1 MILAQSEFLGSN
13 PVREKVGARNDKTTI
28 PAKISTMAQPA
39 FPHFQTFHNLP
50 ARHSF
55 RGRSVLLIML
65 CAVLLLPTSAAAQ
78 KAKEAAYKKTYVS
91 DMEAFLQEAQAN
103 YPFWDLK
110 GLRKGWKAKKKDLEK
125 RAKKCK
131 TDVDFI
137 RLVYEGMGYLR
148 DAHMYMTE
156 CKIEMPRGEPS
167 FYSGISFLPATDG
180 RVIVMHPP
188 EGQGAS
194 LKSGT
199 VILTINGKDARKFLD
214 KRGEEIWEKG
224 GGFSSPQRA
233 ALFEYRTALSAERG
247 EKFEI
252 VALVD
257 KRKKKVKLSARTEI
271 SGWPRSYNM
280 PVDLKMVGKSFY
292 YCQLE
297 SGYGYMYLRRVD
309 SSIAEGMKEALAELA
324 DVPGWVIDLRG
335 NSGGGYND
343 DLVNQV
349 KAVQKPTVVIGD
361 AGCISAGETLIRDFI
376 RYADARFIGTP
387 TAGSSSSK
395 KEWQFP
401 SGIATVKFST
411 RSRYGP
417 DGEPIEFN
425 GIKPHEIVEAVPE
438 EVLDGKNS
446 EILRAVEYLQTQD

>member
-1 MILAQSEFLGSN
+1 MAHPACSFFCSLLGRFTILILLAAGVLAQ
-13 PVREKVGARNDKTTI
+13 P
-28 PAKISTMAQPA
+28 
-39 FPHFQTFHNLP
+39 
-50 ARHSF
+50 
-55 RGRSVLLIML
+55 
-65 CAVLLLPTSAAAQ
+65 AAAQ
-78 KAKEAAYKKTYVS
+78 KAKAAAYKKTYAS
-91 DMEAFLQEAQAN
+91 DMEAFLKEAQAN

-110 GLRKGWKAKKKDLEK
+110 DLRKGWKAKKKDLEK

-131 TDVDFI
+131 TDVEFI

-156 CKIEMPRGEPS
+156 CAIEMPRGEPS
-167 FYSGISFLPATDG
+167 YYSGISFLAATDG

-188 EGQGAS
+188 DGQGAS
-194 LKSGT
+194 LKTGM
-199 VILTINGKDARKFLD
+199 VVEKINGKPARKFLD
-214 KRGEEIWEKG
+214 ARGEEIWEEG

-233 ALFEYRTALSAERG
+233 TLFEYRTALSGERG
-247 EKFEI
+247 DKFEI
-252 VALVD
+252 VALD
-257 KRKKKVKLSARTEI
+257 GKKKKKVKLSARTEI

-280 PVDLKMVGKSFY
+280 PPDLKRVGKSFY
-292 YCQLE
+292 YCKLE

-309 SSIAEGMKEALAELA
+309 SSIPEGMKEALAKHA

-343 DLVNQV
+343 ELINQV
-349 KAVQKPTVVIGD
+349 KAVGKPNVVIGD

-376 RYADARFIGTP
+376 RYADARFIGTR

-395 KEWQFP
+395 KEWRFP

-425 GIKPHEIVEAVPE
+425 GIVPHEVVEAVPE
-438 EVLDGKNS
+438 EVLAGKNS
-446 EILRAVEYLQTQD
+446 EILRAVEYLQTLE

>member
-1 MILAQSEFLGSN
+1 MAWSAHFSSHSIFGRLALLMLLT
-13 PVREKVGARNDKTTI
+13 VGLLA
-28 PAKISTMAQPA
+28 PAAS
-39 FPHFQTFHNLP
+39 
-50 ARHSF
+50 
-55 RGRSVLLIML
+55 
-65 CAVLLLPTSAAAQ
+65 AQ

-91 DMEAFLQEAQAN
+91 DMEAFIKEAQVN

-110 GLRKGWKAKKKDLEK
+110 DLRKGWKAKKKDLEK

-131 TDVDFI
+131 TDVEFI
-137 RLVYEGMGYLR
+137 RLVYEGMRYLR

-167 FYSGISFLPATDG
+167 YYSGISFLKATDD

-194 LKSGT
+194 LKSGS
-199 VILTINGKDARKFLD
+199 VVLTINGKNARKFLD
-214 KRGEEIWEKG
+214 ARGEDIWEEG

-233 ALFEYRTALSAERG
+233 TLFEYRTALSGERG
-247 EKFEI
+247 
-252 VALVD
+252 D
-257 KRKKKVKLSARTEI
+257 
-271 SGWPRSYNM
+271 
-280 PVDLKMVGKSFY
+280 KSFY
-292 YCQLE
+292 YSQLE

-309 SSIAEGMKEALAELA
+309 SSIAEGMKEALAKHA

-349 KAVQKPTVVIGD
+349 KAVGKPTVVIGD

-401 SGIATVKFST
+401 SGIAKVKFST

-425 GIKPHEIVEAVPE
+425 GIQPHEIVEAVPE
-438 EVLDGKNS
+438 EVLEGKNS
-446 EILRAVEYLQTQD
+446 EILRAVEYLTTLE

>member
-1 MILAQSEFLGSN
+1 MVALFMPSE
-13 PVREKVGARNDKTTI
+13 
-28 PAKISTMAQPA
+28 
-39 FPHFQTFHNLP
+39 
-50 ARHSF
+50 
-55 RGRSVLLIML
+55 
-65 CAVLLLPTSAAAQ
+65 AVAQ
-78 KAKEAAYKKTYVS
+78 KAKKAAYKKTYVS
-91 DMEAFLQEAQAN
+91 DMEAFIKEAQIN

-110 GLRKGWKAKKKDLEK
+110 DLRKGWKAKKKDLEK

-131 TDVDFI
+131 TDVEFI

-167 FYSGISFLPATDG
+167 YYTGISFMEATDG
-180 RVIVMHPP
+180 RVVVMHPP

-194 LKSGT
+194 LKSGS
-199 VILTINGKDARKFLD
+199 VVLTINGKDARKFLD
-214 KRGEEIWEKG
+214 KRGEETWENG

-233 ALFEYRTALSAERG
+233 TLFEYRTALSGERG
-247 EKFEI
+247 DKFEV
-252 VALVD
+252 VALVG
-257 KRKKKVKLSARTEI
+257 KKKKKVKLSARTEI
-271 SGWPRSYNM
+271 SGWPRSYNL
-280 PVDLKMVGKSFY
+280 PADLKKVGKSFY
-292 YCQLE
+292 YSKLE

-309 SSIAEGMKEALAELA
+309 SSIPQGMKEALAAHA

-335 NSGGGYND
+335 NSGGGYGD

-349 KAVQKPTVVIGD
+349 KAVGKPTVVIGD

-376 RYADARFIGTP
+376 RYADARFIGTK

-425 GIKPHEIVEAVPE
+425 GIQPHEVVEAVPE
-438 EVLDGKNS
+438 EVQAGENS
-446 EILRAVEYLQTQD
+446 EILRAVEYLQSNS